1 MFDECEMTEDVLV
14 RHLDAERSLRAD
26 ATHSVPDVD
35 RPNVG
40 ETLRADVHRDERSC
54 DKIKVLI
61 GGIMGKGGF
70 KRVLIIVFYFTI
82 TDRNRSV

>member
-26 ATHSVPDVD
+26 ATNRVPDVD

-40 ETLRADVHRDERSC
+40 ETLRADVHRDECTC
-54 DKIKVLI
+54 DKEILLI
-61 GGIMGKGGF
+61 GGGG
-70 KRVLIIVFYFTI
+70 V
-82 TDRNRSV
+82 